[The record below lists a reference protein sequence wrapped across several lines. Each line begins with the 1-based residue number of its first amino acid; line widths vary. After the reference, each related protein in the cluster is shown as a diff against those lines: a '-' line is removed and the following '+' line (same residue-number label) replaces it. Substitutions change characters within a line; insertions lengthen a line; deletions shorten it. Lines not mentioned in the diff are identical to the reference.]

1 MDQKILRKMILISI
15 VEYIIMIQDNL
26 RQSNGS
32 DGGTHARTNGRVTR
46 GYSNL
51 PKEEPKVESSSSS
64 EE

>member
-1 MDQKILRKMILISI
+1 MILISI

-32 DGGTHARTNGRVTR
+32 DGGGTHARTNGRVTR

>member
-1 MDQKILRKMILISI
+1 MILISI

-32 DGGTHARTNGRVTR
+32 DGGTHTRTNGRVTR